1 MGTIKDVVNL
11 VETLM
16 AKEFTF
22 TTYYGEHKI
31 SAKGIG
37 YRFEFNNKKRA
48 FGTCYY
54 TQKKISLSL
63 PLCSENLDKIYTNI
77 QNTIL
82 HEIAHAFCVE
92 VYGIRLGRGH
102 GSNWKSIAT
111 QIGCNG
117 QRCFNSDEVNT
128 PKSKYT
134 LVCDTCGNETP
145 KYKFTKN
152 LTRFACGKCCNQ
164 HNNGKFSEKYKLR
177 LLQNF

>member
-1 MGTIKDVVNL
+1 MGTINEVVNL
-11 VETLM
+11 VETLL

-22 TTYYGEHKI
+22 STYYGEHKI
-31 SAKGIG
+31 SAKQIG
-37 YRFEFNNKKRA
+37 YRFEFNNRKKS

-82 HEIAHAFCVE
+82 HEIAHAFCFYI
-92 VYGIRLGRGH
+92 YGVSLGCGH
-102 GSNWKSIAT
+102 GSNWKSIAK

-117 QRCFNSDEVNT
+117 NRCFDGSKVNM

-134 LVCDTCGNETP
+134 LVCDTCGNQTP
-145 KYKFTKN
+145 KHK
-152 LTRFACGKCCNQ
+152 LTSRINKFACGNCCNQ
-164 HNNGKFSEKYKLR
+164 HNNGKFTEKYKLR

>member
-1 MGTIKDVVNL
+1 MGSINDVRNL
-11 VETLM
+11 VETLL

-22 TTYYGEHKI
+22 NTYYGEHRI

-37 YRFEFNNKKRA
+37 YCFEFNNRKRA
-48 FGTCYY
+48 FGVCNYVE
-54 TQKKISLSL
+54 KKISLSL

-92 VYGIRLGRGH
+92 VYGISLGRGH
-102 GSNWKSIAT
+102 GSNWKSIAK

-117 QRCFNSDEVNT
+117 NRCYNADEINA

-134 LVCDTCGNETP
+134 LVCDTCGNTTP
-145 KYKFTKN
+145 KYKFTKK
-152 LTRFACGKCCNQ
+152 LYSFACGKCCNE
-164 HNNGKFSEKYKLR
+164 HNNGRFSDKYKLR
-177 LLQNF
+177 LVENY